1 MHDATNPNRLQ
12 AAAIRRAVGI
22 ADRDAK
28 LDPMEED
35 GAEKVNGVDVDDN
48 NTQGQF
54 LALGNTEDN
63 DSVQGL
69 VRSDGCTWLGT
80 FSLPPAPEGQE
91 EEVCTIPQRVASVME
106 AGPLIAGEFTACLR

>member
-1 MHDATNPNRLQ
+1 MHDATNPNRVQ
-12 AAAIRRAVGI
+12 AAAIRRAVEI

-35 GAEKVNGVDVDDN
+35 GAEKVSGVDDGKG
-48 NTQGQF
+48 TQDQF

-91 EEVCTIPQRVASVME
+91 EEVCAMPQGVE
-106 AGPLIAGEFTACLR
+106 CLGPTSCHCN

>member
-1 MHDATNPNRLQ
+1 MGVAE
-12 AAAIRRAVGI
+12 
-22 ADRDAK
+22 RDAK

-35 GAEKVNGVDVDDN
+35 GAEKVNGVDEDSG
-48 NTQGQF
+48 TQDQF

-63 DSVQGL
+63 ESVQGL

-91 EEVCTIPQRVASVME
+91 EEVCASHTV
-106 AGPLIAGEFTACLR
+106 GS